1 MLETIREYAAE
12 RLEASGE
19 ADELGRRHAE
29 HFLALAEE
37 VHAHLGLW
45 AAGDL
50 KLWLDRLEAEHDNL
64 RAALDRFA
72 QTAEGEHEQKLACAL
87 SRFWQMRGHY
97 AEARRRLQHALEA
110 DTRPTEARAW
120 VSGAA
125 GVILLSSGDGAA
137 ARPLFEEA
145 LALHEQLGDTVG
157 AARTRLNLGILAIDE
172 GEYERGR
179 EIVEEAVRVF
189 DEIGDAHWA
198 ASSRRFLAWAHWELG
213 DVARANELHEEIIGR
228 ARALGM
234 KHLEA
239 SSLSALGA
247 NTAQAGRIDEAVPL
261 LAESTRIFLEIG
273 DPSSIA
279 TNLCRFARA
288 LAVSG
293 RVEAAAKVLSRAE
306 AAYEET
312 GSAIDHVK
320 FNDETR
326 TLIHASLDDAAYT
339 DACARGRRLTN
350 DEAVAL
356 ALNELE

>member
-12 RLEASGE
+12 RLKASGE
-19 ADELGRRHAE
+19 ADELGRRHAA

-50 KLWLDRLEAEHDNL
+50 KPWLDRLEAEHDNL
-64 RAALDRFA
+64 RAALDHFGA
-72 QTAEGEHEQKLACAL
+72 SAESEREQRLAYAL

-97 AEARRRLQHALEA
+97 PEARRRLQHALEA
-110 DTRPTEARAW
+110 DPRPTEARAW
-120 VSGAA
+120 VALGA
-125 GVILLSSGDGAA
+125 GVISGDAAA

-145 LALHEQLGDTVG
+145 LALFEQLGHPVG
-157 AARTRLNLGILAIDE
+157 AARTRLNLGNIALDE

-179 EIVEEAVRVF
+179 EIVEQAMRAF
-189 DEIGDAHWA
+189 DELGDEHWA
-198 ASSRRFLAWAHWELG
+198 LMPRRILAWAYWELG
-213 DVARANELHEEIIGR
+213 DVARAAELNEEVLCR
-228 ARALGM
+228 ARVLGM

-239 SSLSALGA
+239 SSLGRLGQYA
-247 NTAQAGRIDEAVPL
+247 AEAGRIDEAVPL

-273 DPSSIA
+273 DPVYVA

-288 LAVSG
+288 LALDG
-293 RVEAAAKVLSRAE
+293 LAEPAAQFLARGEAGH
-306 AAYEET
+306 EEV
-312 GSAIDHVK
+312 GVAIEPWLVT

-326 TLIHASLDDAAYT
+326 ALIHAGLDDAAYA
-339 DACARGRRLTN
+339 DACARGRKLTN